1 MPLRWWGVKT
11 YRLGVIAGDG
21 IGPEVVDAA
30 LAVLDTAERTFG
42 FRTERE
48 RFPWSG
54 AHWLATRQ
62 LMTEADL
69 AHLRTLD
76 ALLFGA
82 LGHPDV
88 PRGLLERN
96 VILGLRF
103 GLDLYV
109 NLRPVRLY
117 AERLTPLK
125 GKRPADID
133 MLVIRENTEDVY
145 AQAGGVVHQGT
156 PNEVSIGEMVFTRAG
171 CERVIRYAFE
181 RARERRHKLTLVDK
195 SNAIA
200 AQEIW
205 RRVFDD
211 VGAAFPDVERDAV
224 YVDAASM
231 WFVTHPERFDVV
243 VTTNLFGD
251 ILTDLGAAIA
261 GGLGVAASGN
271 IHPGRVSMFEPVH
284 GSAPKYAGKGVASP
298 VGAIGALALL
308 LRHVGEVPAGD
319 AVEDALARLLADGT
333 IPGVEAGASGTMEV
347 AHRVAEAVGERRQ
360 EAARR

>member
-1 MPLRWWGVKT
+1 VNSYRVGV
-11 YRLGVIAGDG
+11 VAGDG
-21 IGPEVVDAA
+21 IGPEVTAAA
-30 LAVLDTAERTFG
+30 LHVLGATERVFG
-42 FRTERE
+42 FKTERE
-48 RFPWSG
+48 QFPWSG
-54 AHWLATRQ
+54 AHYLATGE
-62 LMTEADL
+62 LMTDKDL
-69 AHLRTLD
+69 EHLRTLD
-76 ALLFGA
+76 AILFGA

-125 GKRPADID
+125 GKRPQDID

-145 AQAGGVVHQGT
+145 AQAGGVVHAGT
-156 PNEVSIGEMVFTRAG
+156 WNEVAIAEMVFTRTG
-171 CERVIRYAFE
+171 VERVIRYGFE
-181 RARERRHKLTLVDK
+181 RARERRRKLTLVDK
-195 SNAIA
+195 SNAIG

-211 VGAAFPDVERDAV
+211 VAAEYPEIDRDAM

-251 ILTDLGAAIA
+251 ILTDLGAALC

-271 IHPGRVSMFEPVH
+271 IHPGKVSMFEPIH

-298 VGAIGALALL
+298 VGAIGALAML
-308 LRHVGEVPAGD
+308 LRHVGERQAGD
-319 AVEDALARLLADGT
+319 AVENAIARLLADGT

-347 AHRVAEAVGERRQ
+347 AKHVADAVGTRRE

>member
-1 MPLRWWGVKT
+1 MRT
-11 YRLGVIAGDG
+11 YRLGVIPGDG
-21 IGPEVVDAA
+21 IGPEVIDAA
-30 LAVLDTAERTFG
+30 LHVLDAAEGRFG
-42 FRTERE
+42 FRAERE

-54 AHWLATRQ
+54 AHYLATRE
-62 LMTEADL
+62 LMTAADL
-69 AHLRTLD
+69 DHLRTLD
-76 ALLFGA
+76 AILFGA
-82 LGHPDV
+82 MGHPDV

-125 GKRPADID
+125 GKGPRDID

-181 RARERRHKLTLVDK
+181 RALERRRKLTLVDK

-211 VGAAFPDVERDAV
+211 LAPAYPEVERDAM

-251 ILTDLGAAIA
+251 ILTDLGAALA

-271 IHPGRVSMFEPVH
+271 IHPGKVSMFEPIH

-298 VGAIGALALL
+298 VGAIGALAML
-308 LRHVGEVPAGD
+308 LRHIGEKRAGD
-319 AVEDALARLLADGT
+319 AVEEALAGLLADGT
-333 IPGVEAGASGTMEV
+333 IPGVEAGASGTMEA
-347 AHRVAEAVGERRQ
+347 AHRVAEAVGTRRE

>member
-1 MPLRWWGVKT
+1 VKT
-11 YRLGVIAGDG
+11 YRLAVVPGDG
-21 IGPEVVDAA
+21 IGPEVTEAALFVLDAA
-30 LAVLDTAERTFG
+30 ERAFG
-42 FRTERE
+42 FRSERE

-54 AHWLATRQ
+54 AHYLATKQ
-62 LMTEADL
+62 LMTDEDL
-69 AHLRTLD
+69 ERLRAFD
-76 ALLFGA
+76 AILFGA

-125 GKRPADID
+125 GKRPQDID

-156 PNEVSIGEMVFTRAG
+156 PNEVSIGEMVFTRTG
-171 CERVIRYAFE
+171 CERVIRYGFE
-181 RARERRHKLTLVDK
+181 RARERRRKLTLVDK
-195 SNAIA
+195 SNAVR

-205 RRVFDD
+205 RRVFDE
-211 VGAAFPDVERDAV
+211 VAASYPDVERDAM

-243 VTTNLFGD
+243 VTTNMFGD
-251 ILTDLGAAIA
+251 ILTDLGAALA

-271 IHPGRVSMFEPVH
+271 IHPGRVSMFEPIH

-298 VGAIGALALL
+298 VGAIGALAML
-308 LRHVGEVPAGD
+308 LRHVGERQAGD

-347 AHRVAEAVGERRQ
+347 ARHVATAIGAARQ